1 MCVTSHAMATPSPP
15 SPPNVFILSQELT
28 EHLSPPQPSSALR
41 HSVLLAVFLELIEW
55 ESWGP
60 IVAIHIYTHETEAGG
75 SQSHKVDSA
84 KVI

>member
-1 MCVTSHAMATPSPP
+1 M
-15 SPPNVFILSQELT
+15 
-28 EHLSPPQPSSALR
+28 
-41 HSVLLAVFLELIEW
+41 SVLLAVFLELIEW